1 MTHLAGRC
9 SCGRKQH
16 YPTNAVLG
24 TSWTCWKCG
33 RTWTLSKQGEPLFV
47 HRSKPPSPGPQQQVP
62 SSGCNPMILVALAG
76 FWIADMAMDA
86 YLTAVR
92 MLSRG

>member
-9 SCGRKQH
+9 TCGRRQH
-16 YPTNAVLG
+16 YPQNATLG

-47 HRSKPPSPGPQQQVP
+47 HRSKPPSPGRGANN
-62 SSGCNPMILVALAG
+62 GCNPMILIALAG
-76 FWIADMAMDA
+76 VWFADMEMDA